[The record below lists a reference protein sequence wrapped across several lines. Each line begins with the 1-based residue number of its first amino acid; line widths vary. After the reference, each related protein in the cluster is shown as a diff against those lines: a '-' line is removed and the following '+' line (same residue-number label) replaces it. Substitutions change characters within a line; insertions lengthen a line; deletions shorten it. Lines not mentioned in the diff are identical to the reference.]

1 MKKMHCEEPSTRK
14 RVPVSGIKPG
24 MYVVGLDRSWL
35 QTPFLFQRKL
45 IKSVEDI
52 DTLKKHGIR
61 EVVIDI
67 SRGADAVSAEST
79 VDTQRCNGE
88 ASEAAN
94 TANGAGP
101 GVAFP
106 AETTIQ
112 SLNEEIQAAQTIHQQ
127 ALAAAKSI
135 FDGVGG
141 GARVNGEVARKVVV
155 DLMSSIKRSPEA
167 NLLLMQ
173 MRRYHR
179 MPNRSWMNS
188 PLLRESERPTF
199 RSTELAC

>member
-1 MKKMHCEEPSTRK
+1 MKKMHSEEPSTRK

-35 QTPFLFQRKL
+35 QTPFLFHRKL
-45 IKSVEDI
+45 IKGVEDI

-67 SRGADAVSAEST
+67 SRGADVVLAESIA
-79 VDTQRCNGE
+79 DTQRCNGE
-88 ASEAAN
+88 ASEGAN
-94 TANGAGP
+94 TANGAG
-101 GVAFP
+101 VAFLAEP
-106 AETTIQ
+106 AIQ
-112 SLNEEIQAAQTIHQQ
+112 SLTQEIHAAQTIYQR
-127 ALAAAKSI
+127 ALAAAQSI
-135 FDGVGG
+135 FDSVGG

-167 NLLLMQ
+167 NLLLVQ

-179 MPNRSWMNS
+179 MPDRSWMNS

-199 RSTELAC
+199 RSTEFAC